1 MDKTPLHTSI
11 ALNHDSTTPWQEQEP
26 PLSLTDQHPHP
37 ELAPNPPH
45 AVNQEA
51 MMQVSVE
58 KSRFLKA
65 LGHQNSV
72 IERRGSAPILTHVL
86 LEASEHSM
94 SLTGTDLEMSLVE
107 IVPSLVYTPGA
118 ITVPVHLLY
127 DIVRKL
133 PEGQVM
139 LQTLP
144 DGVIRVASG
153 AIEFN
158 VPTLSAADF
167 PQIHPKTLPFCLKLQ
182 AADLK
187 QLIDDTRFS
196 MSTEEARYS
205 LNGIYF
211 HPCDHQWRAV
221 ATDAHRL
228 ALSWIPVAS
237 EDLQHAPN
245 VIVGRKAITELCK
258 VLSES
263 SAPIELFFSNQQ
275 MMVSF
280 PGGHFSSR
288 LLEGQFPDYQQAIP
302 EGHPHPIEMN
312 VKLLEQAMARV
323 GMVSSERQ
331 RVIKLVFENNTLTL
345 SAHSQQY
352 GSAME
357 TLSIEY
363 SAKALSLGLNP
374 KYVLDICQ
382 HIKGDT
388 IRMMFKD
395 GLSPALFQ
403 DPSDPKVSYV
413 LMPTRI

>member
-1 MDKTPLHTSI
+1 MQAPLNTPISTSRNTSGQREEGND
-11 ALNHDSTTPWQEQEP
+11 ACSDYSR
-26 PLSLTDQHPHP
+26 P
-37 ELAPNPPH
+37 EL
-45 AVNQEA
+45 
-51 MMQVSVE
+51 VSSGEQTAEQSETMHVLVE
-58 KSRFLKA
+58 KSRFLKV
-65 LGHQNSV
+65 LGRQQSV
-72 IERRGSAPILTHVL
+72 IERRGSTPILTHVL
-86 LEASEHSM
+86 LEASGDTI
-94 SLTGTDLEMSLVE
+94 SLMGTDLEMSLVE
-107 IVPSLVYTPGA
+107 IIPAKVHHSGA
-118 ITVPVHLLY
+118 ITVPVHLLH

-133 PEGQVM
+133 PEGEIV
-139 LQTLP
+139 LRTLP

-158 VPTLSAADF
+158 VPTLSAVDF
-167 PQIHPKTLPFCLKLQ
+167 PKIHPKSLPFCLKIQ
-182 AADLK
+182 ACNFK
-187 QLIDDTRFS
+187 KIIDDTRFS

-211 HPCDHQWRAV
+211 HPRGEEWRAV

-228 ALSWIPVAS
+228 ALSWLPVESA
-237 EDLQHAPN
+237 DLMDAPN

-258 VLSES
+258 LLSES
-263 SAPIELFFSNQQ
+263 SAIIEVFFSNQQ

-288 LLEGQFPDYQQAIP
+288 LLEGQFPDYEQAIP
-302 EGHPHPIEMN
+302 EGHPQRIEMD
-312 VKLLEQAMARV
+312 VKVLEQAIARV

-331 RVIKLVFENNTLTL
+331 RVIKLVFENHTLTL

-357 TLSIEY
+357 TLLVDYTGKE
-363 SAKALSLGLNP
+363 LTLGLNP

-382 HIKGDT
+382 HIKGER
-388 IRMMFKD
+388 IVMMFKD